1 MHSVALQLQYIVS
14 LEIYL
19 NNKVYNINMDEI
31 EIINIE
37 DEEIEEDEEDSEE
50 EEEEIDYEEYEDSI
64 KKKTDRELIENIAL
78 RMLSLEKNMKQIQD
92 DLIDTYNILIEE
104 KGIEDEE

>member
-1 MHSVALQLQYIVS
+1 
-14 LEIYL
+14 
-19 NNKVYNINMDEI
+19 MDEI

-37 DEEIEEDEEDSEE
+37 EDEIDEEDDSEE
-50 EEEEIDYEEYEDSI
+50 EDEIDEEEYEEAI
-64 KKKTDRELIENIAL
+64 KKKTDRELMENIAL